1 MIDNIIHFI
10 ISQKDIF
17 IQTVIQTRVK
27 KPYGT
32 DIIQNLIIK
41 KKKTNF
47 ESWYYSMMA
56 EIIGSPMELS

>member
-41 KKKTNF
+41 KKKQILK
-47 ESWYYSMMA
+47 A
-56 EIIGSPMELS
+56 DIIQ